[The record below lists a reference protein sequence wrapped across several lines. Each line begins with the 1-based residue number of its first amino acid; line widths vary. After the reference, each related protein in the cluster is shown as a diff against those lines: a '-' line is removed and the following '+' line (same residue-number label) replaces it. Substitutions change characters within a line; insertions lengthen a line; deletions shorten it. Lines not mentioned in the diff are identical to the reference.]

1 MSIDDMHRPTTDFRE
16 HLEWEVVSAFRRQQ
30 RLNARHHAQL
40 SRWVR
45 AAAIVIVSVAIGASA
60 TLASAQIRQDAR
72 RDSLIEAAKADVN
85 LAALRLKLARDRFAF
100 YKRRSDAGAD
110 LSSTML
116 LTEADLHERE
126 AQVMRSRLNVEEVTA
141 SAQPPRDDLNAPV
154 VKGRDFMKERLE
166 ADLMAAQQRLT
177 AAENVIGE
185 VERRVRAGASTELDR
200 LDAEGAVTRARAA
213 LAVLAERLTLREE
226 YLSKHT
232 PVDQL
237 TRKLEDFQLT
247 QDAAVAQQALSAAR
261 ARFEQVSK
269 QQRAGAAS
277 DLELQRARLDVMER
291 EVELQRV
298 AQQLQARK
306 THEPNHE

>member
-16 HLEWEVVSAFRRQQ
+16 HLEWEVVSAFRRQR

-40 SRWVR
+40 SRWLR

-72 RDSLIEAAKADVN
+72 RDSLIDAAAADYT
-85 LAALRLKLARDRFAF
+85 LAALRLQIARDQLSTVTRQTA
-100 YKRRSDAGAD
+100 AGAGGTSAELD
-110 LSSTML
+110 AQADVRAK
-116 LTEADLHERE
+116 EARL
-126 AQVMRSRLNVEEVTA
+126 MRVRLNLEEIRIGSQA
-141 SAQPPRDDLNAPV
+141 PRDDLNAPLV
-154 VKGRDFMKERLE
+154 NGRDFVKERLQV
-166 ADLMAAQQRLT
+166 DLMAAQQRLT
-177 AAENVIGE
+177 AAESAFGE
-185 VERRVRAGASTELDR
+185 MERRVRVGASTELDR

-213 LAVLAERLTLREE
+213 MAVLAERLALREE

-261 ARFEQVSK
+261 ARFEHVSK
-269 QQRAGAAS
+269 QQSVGLAS
-277 DLELQRARLDVMER
+277 DIDLQRARLDVMER
-291 EVELQRV
+291 EVELQRI

-306 THEPNHE
+306 THQPNQE